1 MARVMQH
8 TAPFAS
14 GLHAGWC
21 NYLDA
26 AHDAGLVEGFGYG
39 QLWRALGPDAVRIPD
54 PDSFAEVLH
63 AWYDAGRDEALSAE
77 RRRRD
82 GYAAVRLGEPM
93 NAMGWLARLVGA
105 APVLAGVS
113 VDRRPFPALRGD
125 PGMERL
131 RVDGGW
137 VELADVVDAANALLA
152 TRSDERFVPLPVSF
166 EREAYLRLDWARAAL
181 LDRHQLLEVDW
192 ERCFDDVPLARAA

>member
-1 MARVMQH
+1 M
-8 TAPFAS
+8 
-14 GLHAGWC
+14 
-21 NYLDA
+21 
-26 AHDAGLVEGFGYG
+26 
-39 QLWRALGPDAVRIPD
+39 PDARPIIKGPGA
-54 PDSFAEVLH
+54 S
-63 AWYDAGRDEALSAE
+63 S
-77 RRRRD
+77 
-82 GYAAVRLGEPM
+82 
-93 NAMGWLARLVGA
+93 A
-105 APVLAGVS
+105 APGPASPPQVQDG
-113 VDRRPFPALRGD
+113 PPALRGD